1 MCTTASSAVSV
12 PKATVKLMP
21 PSTQGLPLTR
31 ALMFQRP
38 AMGVTNSS
46 AYVPSAWSTTCT
58 ARANA
63 PPGPSSVSWMA
74 SSPSRRRLPYRSA
87 AFSVKRHVSPV
98 CRFLSPS
105 MEILHRGAYVG
116 PATTCTARQ
125 QTASESTMTR
135 SSNVPARTMRA
146 K

>member
-1 MCTTASSAVSV
+1 M
-12 PKATVKLMP
+12 KEMP

-38 AMGVTNSS
+38 ASGVMNSS
-46 AYVPSAWSTTCT
+46 AYVPSAWSTTC
-58 ARANA
+58 APRAPA

-74 SSPSRRRLPYRSA
+74 SSPSRRRLPYWSA
-87 AFSVKRHVSPV
+87 AFRVSRHVSPV
-98 CRFLSPS
+98 CRFFKPS
-105 MEILHRGAYVG
+105 TEILHLGAYVG

-125 QTASESTMTR
+125 HTASESTMTR

-146 K
+146 R